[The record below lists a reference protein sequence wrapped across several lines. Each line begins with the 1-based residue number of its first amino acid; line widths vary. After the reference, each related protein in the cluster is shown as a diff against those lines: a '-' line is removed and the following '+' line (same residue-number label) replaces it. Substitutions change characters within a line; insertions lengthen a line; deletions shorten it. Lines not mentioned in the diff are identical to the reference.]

1 MHAARYPCSCV
12 RPSWLTGSR
21 GQEGPLAKDAST
33 PSVVFVDEVNGVN
46 EHPPA
51 FHGCYAMHA
60 MRERTH
66 THTHTEKGRQWER
79 GREREREGVSATDA
93 Q

>member
-1 MHAARYPCSCV
+1 M
-12 RPSWLTGSR
+12 
-21 GQEGPLAKDAST
+21 
-33 PSVVFVDEVNGVN
+33 FVDEVNGVN
-46 EHPPA
+46 EHPPT

-66 THTHTEKGRQWER
+66 THTHTERKGGSGKE
-79 GREREREGVSATDA
+79 GERERVREGVSATDA

>member
-21 GQEGPLAKDAST
+21 GQEGPLAEDAST

-66 THTHTEKGRQWER
+66 THTHRERKGGSRKE
-79 GREREREGVSATDA
+79 GERERERRSLRD
-93 Q
+93 